1 MVHLSGC
8 LDLTPCTIAI
18 SVADSLLSLD
28 GSLALP
34 KEVETPVSLMWWS
47 ASPLGNFL
55 MNSGDESCRQVCKS
69 TVDLQ
74 RVSLRGAIVPR
85 KVNPKITTIE

>member
-1 MVHLSGC
+1 M
-8 LDLTPCTIAI
+8 TYT
-18 SVADSLLSLD
+18 DSLLSLG
-28 GSLALP
+28 GSLALL

-69 TVDLQ
+69 ALIYKASNPSN
-74 RVSLRGAIVPR
+74 RLR
-85 KVNPKITTIE
+85 KLNSKIATIA